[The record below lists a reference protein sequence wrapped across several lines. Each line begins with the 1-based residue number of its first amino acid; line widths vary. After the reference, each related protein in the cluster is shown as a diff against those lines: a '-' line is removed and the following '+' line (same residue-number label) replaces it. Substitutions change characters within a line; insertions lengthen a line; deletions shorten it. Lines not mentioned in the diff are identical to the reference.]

1 MPCICGIN
9 RVYFIQG
16 NNKSQAMHTIQDMFQ
31 DIKRKNEPDLDITG
45 TEFNI
50 AAKKNEFI
58 S

>member
-1 MPCICGIN
+1 
-9 RVYFIQG
+9 
-16 NNKSQAMHTIQDMFQ
+16 MHTIQDMFQ
-31 DIKRKNEPDLDITG
+31 DIKRKNEPDLDITR

>member
-1 MPCICGIN
+1 
-9 RVYFIQG
+9 
-16 NNKSQAMHTIQDMFQ
+16 MHTIQDMFQ

-50 AAKKNEFI
+50 AAKKNEII